1 MLRLRVKE
9 VATEKGI
16 SMTKLS
22 QRSEVSYNT
31 IKDMYKNPYHNA
43 STDTL
48 NRLARVLGVPAIALL
63 EDISPEL
70 ANAEKAKPVSN
81 KRPGESDV

>member
-31 IKDMYKNPYHNA
+31 IKDIYRNPYHNT
-43 STDTL
+43 STETL
-48 NRLARVLGVPAIALL
+48 NRLARILGVPTTALL
-63 EDISPEL
+63 EDIAAEL
-70 ANAEKAKPVSN
+70 AVAEKEEIARRIP
-81 KRPGESDV
+81 RPQ

>member
-9 VATEKGI
+9 VAEEKGI

-31 IKDMYKNPYHNA
+31 IRDIYRNPLRPI
-43 STDTL
+43 STEIL
-48 NRLARVLGVPAIALL
+48 ERLAKVLEVPTIELL
-63 EDISPEL
+63 EE
-70 ANAEKAKPVSN
+70 VTC
-81 KRPGESDV
+81 